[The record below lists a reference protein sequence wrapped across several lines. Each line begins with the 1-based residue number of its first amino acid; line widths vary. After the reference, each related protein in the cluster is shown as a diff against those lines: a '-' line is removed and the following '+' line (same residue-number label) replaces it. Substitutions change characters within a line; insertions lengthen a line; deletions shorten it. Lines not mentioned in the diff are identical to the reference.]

1 MMMGY
6 GGQVFVAGATGRLG
20 ARIVKMLLEKN
31 NQIKVRLP
39 DAYLLLLLLIQ
50 LITLCFRRLPLIM
63 YMLIITPEGVCRGRT
78 LHSMQSELKHFAS

>member
-1 MMMGY
+1 MGY

-39 DAYLLLLLLIQ
+39 DVYLLLLLLIQ
-50 LITLCFRRLPLIM
+50 LLTVCFRRLPLIM
-63 YMLIITPEGVCRGRT
+63 YMLIITPEGAIPG
-78 LHSMQSELKHFAS
+78 QSLLRE